1 MRVLF
6 PMLVAA
12 ALLAAACSDPTANL
26 ARATTGSAAEVTRAE
41 GKTLKFSHEGSA
53 VEFVGSKVT
62 GTHKGGFQA
71 FRGTAIISDDGS
83 KLLQVEVEINVDS
96 IWTDDPSA
104 TNEKLT
110 GHLKSGDFFD
120 AANHPKAKFVS
131 TEIKAGGEGGTH
143 TLTGNLTMRGITKG
157 ISFPANVTLQ
167 GGKLTADAAFKVN
180 RKDFGMKYDGKA
192 DNLIRDDVGITLK
205 VSAS

>member
-1 MRVLF
+1 
-6 PMLVAA
+6 
-12 ALLAAACSDPTANL
+12 
-26 ARATTGSAAEVTRAE
+26 
-41 GKTLKFSHEGSA
+41 
-53 VEFVGSKVT
+53 
-62 GTHKGGFQA
+62 
-71 FRGTAIISDDGS
+71 TAIISDDGS